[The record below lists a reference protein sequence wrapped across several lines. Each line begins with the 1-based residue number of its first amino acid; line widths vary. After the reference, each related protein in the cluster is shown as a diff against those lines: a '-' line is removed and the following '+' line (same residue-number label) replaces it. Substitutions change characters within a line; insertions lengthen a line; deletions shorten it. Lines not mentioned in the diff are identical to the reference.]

1 MLRDFEERDKDELL
15 QKMDMGGTKLK
26 ALKLQHRARATGIFL
41 RQCLRELSGKG
52 RKRTTR
58 NSDLRQHSF
67 ASMPEPAK
75 KSRKR
80 LSLSRVRN
88 KIRQNQRVR
97 KDTFDTQLNKRPFPV
112 RIFPLAL
119 TALAISMFFTFDG
132 EKMIGRLFNDISIFK
147 VRELDFI
154 GCESTSKDRLRLLT
168 GINLYQT
175 SLLGLDT
182 DIVATN
188 VEQDPWV
195 SRAVVK
201 RNWPSEIVIEVVEH
215 QPVAMI
221 NRSTTSQPQLFYV
234 DKTGTAFLEVN
245 PGQDVDYPVIT
256 GLDRFAEEEQRQAIF
271 ADIYSFLRYAGR
283 NNPNL
288 PAQSV
293 SEIHINEQGE
303 MVIYLVDHT
312 FPIFFGKGD
321 IYEKYIRL
329 VKVLEALYK
338 EKRKGMLISG
348 VEYIRMDYLN
358 DKVLVAQSES
368 G

>member
-1 MLRDFEERDKDELL
+1 MN
-15 QKMDMGGTKLK
+15 MGGTKLK
-26 ALKLQHRARATGIFL
+26 ALNLQRRARATGVFL
-41 RQCLRELSGKG
+41 RQCFRELAGKH
-52 RKRTTR
+52 RNRATR

-67 ASMPEPAK
+67 ASMPEPVK
-75 KSRKR
+75 TTRKR
-80 LSLSRVRN
+80 LSLSRMRN

-97 KDTFDTQLNKRPFPV
+97 KDTFATQLNRRPFPV
-112 RIFPLAL
+112 RLFPLAI
-119 TALAISMFFTFDG
+119 TALAVSMFFAFDG
-132 EKMIGRLFNDISIFK
+132 EKLMGGLFHDISIFK
-147 VRELDFI
+147 VRELDFV
-154 GCESTSKDRLRLLT
+154 GCESASKDRLRLLT

-182 DIVATN
+182 DVVAAS

-221 NRSTTSQPQLFYV
+221 NKNTAAEPQLFYV
-234 DKTGTAFLEVN
+234 DKTGTAFLEVA

-256 GLDRFAEEEQRQAIF
+256 GLDRFTEEQERQAIF
-271 ADIYSFLRYAGR
+271 ADIYSFLKYAGR

>member
-1 MLRDFEERDKDELL
+1 
-15 QKMDMGGTKLK
+15 MGGLK
-26 ALKLQHRARATGIFL
+26 RKTLHARRRARATGQFL
-41 RQCLRELSGKG
+41 HQCFRELTG
-52 RKRTTR
+52 RSRRRIVR
-58 NSDLRQHSF
+58 NSDLRQHNF
-67 ASMPEPAK
+67 ATMPEPGRRP
-75 KSRKR
+75 RKR
-80 LSLSRVRN
+80 LSLNRVRN
-88 KIRQNQRVR
+88 RIRQNRRVR
-97 KDTFDTQLNKRPFPV
+97 RDTFETQLSR
-112 RIFPLAL
+112 RIFRFRLAPVML
-119 TALAISMFFTFDG
+119 MLLGVLVFASLEG
-132 EKMIGRLFNDISIFK
+132 EKLIGGLFHGLSLFK
-147 VRELDFI
+147 IRELEFV

-182 DIVATN
+182 DAVAAE
-188 VEQDPWV
+188 VERDPWV
-195 SRAVVK
+195 SKAEVK
-201 RNWPSEIVIEVVEH
+201 RNWPSAVVIEVVEH

-221 NRSTTSQPQLFYV
+221 NRSEDSESRLFYV
-234 DKTGTAFLEVN
+234 DGTGTAFLEVM

-256 GLDRFAEEEQRQAIF
+256 GLDRFAEENQRREIF
-271 ADIYSFLRYAGR
+271 GDIHAFLKLAGR

-293 SEIHINEQGE
+293 SEIHIDEKGE

-312 FPIFFGKGD
+312 FPIFFGKGN
-321 IYEKYIRL
+321 IYEKYTRL
-329 VKVLEALYK
+329 VKVLEALYR